1 MPGSGTRARW
11 SSTEP
16 GPLRPSRPREIR
28 GRQWSAPDKRLV
40 QSVFLIMAAPST
52 APRRFQMMDQ
62 DNHTTSRRSTS
73 EPPSVRRRLPV
84 HNLSSRLR
92 GHTPYRPL
100 ERGSEDSFLWD
111 RTIKE
116 PPDTTRYVATPLTGT
131 DPVRSIGLD
140 DQRFIVPAQVPATGT
155 DPAARVM
162 SPRAPQERR

>member
-28 GRQWSAPDKRLV
+28 GRQWFTPEKRLSR
-40 QSVFLIMAAPST
+40 SVFPLTAAPPLAHRSS
-52 APRRFQMMDQ
+52 QMMDQ
-62 DNHTTSRRSTS
+62 DNHTTSRRSVS

-111 RTIKE
+111 RTIEE
-116 PPDTTRYVATPLTGT
+116 PPDTTRYAATPPTGT
-131 DPVRSIGLD
+131 DSVRSIGLD
-140 DQRFIVPAQVPATGT
+140 DQSVIVSAQVLATGT
-155 DPAARVM
+155 DPAARLQ
-162 SPRAPQERR
+162 RGLLEGI